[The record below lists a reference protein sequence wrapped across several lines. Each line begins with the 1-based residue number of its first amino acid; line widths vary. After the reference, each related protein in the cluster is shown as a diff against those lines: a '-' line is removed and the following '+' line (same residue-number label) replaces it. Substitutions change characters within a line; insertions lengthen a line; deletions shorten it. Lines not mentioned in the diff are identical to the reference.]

1 MCKSS
6 RAALRRD
13 HENCK
18 QEDEICG
25 DMPGRVDHPSDTPH
39 RARISGAGES
49 TFTLRMDTHERFR
62 KLGTAF

>member
-6 RAALRRD
+6 RAALHRD

-25 DMPGRVDHPSDTPH
+25 DMPGRVDHPSDTPD

-49 TFTLRMDTHERFR
+49 TFT
-62 KLGTAF
+62 